1 MTNFLKPI
9 EYFKLIVE
17 YGTQI
22 GDILN
27 RKEENYVGE
36 NPFSANLCQSKEVLR
51 AIMFGACPMTKP
63 KSVQTLS
70 ALIFKTNI
78 FYT

>member
-1 MTNFLKPI
+1 M
-9 EYFKLIVE
+9 
-17 YGTQI
+17 GTQI

-36 NPFSANLCQSKEVLR
+36 NAFSAILCQNKEVLR
-51 AIMFGACPMTKP
+51 AIMFDACPVVKP
-63 KSVQTLS
+63 KRVQTLS
-70 ALIFKTNI
+70 TLIFKSNI

>member
-1 MTNFLKPI
+1 MTIFLRPI
-9 EYFKLIVE
+9 EYLKLIVE

-36 NPFSANLCQSKEVLR
+36 NPFSAILCQNKEILR
-51 AIMFGACPMTKP
+51 AIMLE
-63 KSVQTLS
+63 SVL
-70 ALIFKTNI
+70 
-78 FYT
+78 